1 MKRLNSSMIAGFI
14 ALMMLVAAVSAFAD
28 DAATITIT
36 GMGKCAKCALHQSDK
51 CQNVVEVEKDG
62 KTTTYWLT
70 GAKSKAFHHDNLCQD
85 SKKVTVTGTL
95 SEKDGKQMIKV
106 SEIKLAD

>member
-1 MKRLNSSMIAGFI
+1 
-14 ALMMLVAAVSAFAD
+14 MMLAAVSVFAED
-28 DAATITIT
+28 SGPITVT

-85 SKKVTVTGTL
+85 TKKVTVTGTL
-95 SEKDGKQMIKV
+95 SEKGGKQMINV

>member
-1 MKRLNSSMIAGFI
+1 MKRITSSVLAGFV
-14 ALMMLVAAVSAFAD
+14 ALMFLATAISSFAED
-28 DAATITIT
+28 SVTIT

-70 GAKSKAFHHDNLCQD
+70 GKKSTEFHHDNLCKD
-85 SKKVTVTGTL
+85 SKKVTVTGVVT
-95 SEKDGKQMIKV
+95 EKDGKKQMEV

>member
-1 MKRLNSSMIAGFI
+1 MKRITSSILAGAV
-14 ALMMLVAAVSAFAD
+14 ALMVLAFAVSAFAE
-28 DAATITIT
+28 AETVTIT

-62 KTTTYWLT
+62 KTTTYWLE

-85 SKKVTVTGTL
+85 TKKVTVTGTVE
-95 SEKDGKQMIKV
+95 EKDGKTIMKV
-106 SEIKLAD
+106 TEIKLAD

>member
-1 MKRLNSSMIAGFI
+1 MKSLTSSIIAGFV
-14 ALMMLVAAVSAFAD
+14 ALMMLAAVSVFAE
-28 DAATITIT
+28 DAQTVTIT

-85 SKKVTVTGTL
+85 SKKVTVTGTV
-95 SEKDGKQMIKV
+95 SEKDGKQMIEV
-106 SEIKLAD
+106 TEIKLAD